1 MRIKELLISMAA
13 ASMLV
18 FGAGCGDDDS
28 NGNGDDA
35 GDGNG
40 NEQEPPLTEIPP
52 EAQNCSIIGNDAPA
66 ADCAES
72 TDEVFRFRMSNIQI
86 PPTSDLVGFNLDCY
100 ETTARNRY
108 GCKKVDGPG
117 GIDNALASLTNTL
130 KTVGGIDLNDSIGEG
145 VTDGSINLVLVV
157 SGYDGDGDGNDDC
170 VTVTLVD
177 GETNE
182 RLVEPVKGIIKK
194 DGDKLV
200 LIVALDNLP
209 LSIPFE
215 DQSLDLDIRKTR
227 LEFPIN
233 EDGSGFEGG
242 VLGGSVVWDDNQ
254 GGGLQ
259 SIVRD
264 LLASL
269 ADSSLD
275 FETVA
280 PIIKNMLDLHDPEI
294 DADPNVCSAISLGL
308 SIDGTAVEAPPIDDN
323 DDDNDDGNP

>member
-86 PPTSDLVGFNLDCY
+86 PPTSNLVGFNLDCY

-117 GIDNALASLTNTL
+117 GIDNALASLSNMI
-130 KTVGGIDLNDSIGEG
+130 KTAASVDLNESIGEG

-157 SGYDGDGDGNDDC
+157 SGYDGDADGNDDC

-259 SIVRD
+259 KIVRD

-269 ADSSLD
+269 GDPSLT
-275 FETVA
+275 FETIA
-280 PIIKNMLDLHDPEI
+280 PMIKNMLDLHDPEI

-308 SIDGTAVEAPPIDDN
+308 SIDGTAVEAPPGDGDG
-323 DDDNDDGNP
+323 DGDGNP

>member
-157 SGYDGDGDGNDDC
+157 SGYDGEGDDNC

-209 LSIPFE
+209 LSIPFQ

-308 SIDGTAVEAPPIDDN
+308 SIDGTAVEAPPGDDN